1 MHAFIDY
8 ILFLSKFMTAIIL
21 VLIGLAGF
29 LAIAA
34 AAKKKNSPEH
44 GTLKVKN
51 LNNHFEDMID
61 YINSELLDKKDLK
74 TLAKQNKKSEKDKIN
89 KPTLYVLD
97 FIGDIHASK
106 TKDLARCIDAIL
118 LAEKSSSTNN
128 KVLLRLDSPGG
139 VVNGYGLAAAQL
151 ARFHAANIELNIAID
166 KMAASG
172 GYMMA
177 AVARKIIAAPF
188 AIIGSIG
195 VVMQMPNFNRL
206 LKKNNIDFE
215 QLTAGEYKRTLT
227 LLGENTDKDRAK
239 AQEDIDDTQVLFK
252 NHITQYRPNIE
263 IDKVATGE
271 HWFGSQCIEKKLI
284 DEIKTSNDYI
294 LEHLNQ
300 YKIFSFAIAHKQK
313 LSQKLSKS
321 MSVLAR
327 SSGNLI
333 WKILQQEAKK

>member
-1 MHAFIDY
+1 MHALIDY
-8 ILFLSKFMTAIIL
+8 LLFLSKFTTAVIL

-34 AAKKKNSPEH
+34 AAKKKDSSEH

-51 LNNHFEDMID
+51 LNKTFEDMLTD
-61 YINSELLDKKDLK
+61 INSELLDKKELK
-74 TLAKQNKKSEKDKIN
+74 KIAKQKKKSEKIN
-89 KPTLYVLD
+89 TKKPTLYVLD

-118 LAEKSSSTNN
+118 LAEKNSSASN

-151 ARFHAANIELNIAID
+151 ARFSAANIELNIAID

-177 AVARKIIAAPF
+177 SVAQKIIAAPF

-252 NHITQYRPNIE
+252 NHITKYRPNIE
-263 IDKVATGE
+263 IDQVATGE
-271 HWFGSQCIEKKLI
+271 HWYGSQCIEKKLI

-294 LEHLNQ
+294 LEHLPK
-300 YKIFSFAIAHKQK
+300 YKIFSFSIARKQK

-321 MSVLAR
+321 MSALAR
-327 SSGNLI
+327 SSGNLV
-333 WKILQQEAKK
+333 WKIMQQEAKK